1 MKKKIKWMHLK
12 YITLSD
18 SPYRKAITGAIL
30 KMSEEGKLHKLK
42 TRWWKEKGVKGI
54 FYYYDV
60 VKCSIFFSF
69 FIFSVTLSLEF
80 YPRLRRN

>member
-1 MKKKIKWMHLK
+1 MH
-12 YITLSD
+12 ITD

-54 FYYYDV
+54 YDETERRKICIKKNR
-60 VKCSIFFSF
+60 VKTKLNW
-69 FIFSVTLSLEF
+69 VK
-80 YPRLRRN
+80 